1 MGLESWIVTGIR
13 ARLAMSQ
20 DIVADNT
27 LSGPAQDDKY
37 ADVVLCRFQEV
48 QGGELYNEAVSHRE
62 IVKLSWRLSDRLCC
76 GVFHDVLSSVA

>member
-1 MGLESWIVTGIR
+1 
-13 ARLAMSQ
+13 MSQ

-37 ADVVLCRFQEV
+37 ADVVMCRFQEA

-62 IVKLSWRLSDRLCC
+62 IVKLSWRLSDRLCVV
-76 GVFHDVLSSVA
+76 VFFMMFSHLLPEH